1 MMKCRQQQSINSVM
15 ANPSQKEI
23 GTLNLKDIV
32 VTGHNLLDGFVYD
45 KPTTPNELV
54 KLLEDVIVSFGGEIV
69 NE

>member
-1 MMKCRQQQSINSVM
+1 M

-69 NE
+69 SE